1 MRILVIEDEVKLA
14 RFVERGLKEEGYSV
28 DVVGDGDGGLHA
40 AMETDYDLVVLDV
53 MLPGLDGFQVLRS
66 MRKAGRDMR
75 VLMLTALD
83 GVPDRVQ
90 GLEQG
95 ADDYLGKPFAYAEF
109 LARVKALLR
118 RGRERAP
125 GRLVVADLV
134 LDRRTRQVT
143 RGGRPV
149 SLTVKEYAVLEYLM
163 QRVDEVVSRT
173 ALAEH
178 VWDEHYEPMSNTI
191 DVTVY
196 HLRQKVD
203 RGFTV
208 RLVHTIRGAGYCLR
222 LGEAGVT
229 ATEGEVS

>member
-14 RFVERGLKEEGYSV
+14 RFIERGLREEGYSV
-28 DVVGDGDGGLHA
+28 DVVGDGDGGLHS

-53 MLPGLDGFQVLRS
+53 MLPGREGFQILRRLRS
-66 MRKAGRDMR
+66 AGRETR

-83 GVPDRVQ
+83 GVTERVQ
-90 GLEQG
+90 GLEDG
-95 ADDYLGKPFAYAEF
+95 ADDYLGKPFAYSEF

-125 GRLVVADLV
+125 GRLTVADLV

-149 SLTVKEYAVLEYLM
+149 SLTVKEYAVLEFLM

-178 VWDEHYEPMSNTI
+178 VWDENYEPMSNTI

-203 RGFTV
+203 RGFAV

-222 LGEAGVT
+222 IERTDPGALE
-229 ATEGEVS
+229 EEVS

>member
-14 RFVERGLKEEGYSV
+14 RFIERGLREEGYSV
-28 DVVGDGDGGLHA
+28 DVVGDGEGGLHA

-53 MLPGLDGFQVLRS
+53 MLPGRDGFHVLRS
-66 MRKAGRDMR
+66 LRKAGRDTR

-83 GVPDRVQ
+83 GVTERVQ

-125 GRLVVADLV
+125 GRLTVADLV

-143 RGGRPV
+143 RAGAAV
-149 SLTVKEYAVLEYLM
+149 NLTVKEYAVLEYLM
-163 QRVDEVVSRT
+163 QRVEEVVSRT

-203 RGFTV
+203 RGFPV

-222 LGEAGVT
+222 VDAAG
-229 ATEGEVS
+229 AGSTEGELS

>member
-1 MRILVIEDEVKLA
+1 MRILVIEDEAKLA
-14 RFVERGLKEEGYSV
+14 RFIERGLREEGYSV

-40 AMETDYDLVVLDV
+40 AMETEYDLVVLDV

-118 RGRERAP
+118 RGRERSP

-143 RGGRPV
+143 RGGKPV

-222 LGEAGVT
+222 VEETGMNPS
-229 ATEGEVS
+229 EGEVS